1 MGCANG
7 KCMQCI
13 QKTIRIYVYNCIYIY
28 TYRCIMMYIYIDVY
42 IDVYIYVYIYIH
54 TYRLDSSFIF
64 IHDIYQVVQD
74 FAQRNGKTRCCKLV
88 RQNAEHIYRLV
99 FPGASYSLPSLE
111 GKHYAD
117 VFSPLQ
123 HWYLIMIDGY
133 VEFVNLRRTECG
145 DGSGKIF
152 KCAGPVGPSAPVYI
166 SKGAGPLGLRARGED
181 FQETMTSIP
190 CR

>member
-1 MGCANG
+1 M
-7 KCMQCI
+7 
-13 QKTIRIYVYNCIYIY
+13 YWCIYIY
-28 TYRCIMMYIYIDVY
+28 IF
-42 IDVYIYVYIYIH
+42 IH

-74 FAQRNGKTRCCKLV
+74 FAQQNGKTSCCKIV

-99 FPGASYSLPSLE
+99 FPGASYSLPYLE

-133 VEFVNLRRTECG
+133 VESWIYGRTECG
-145 DGSGKIF
+145 DGSGKISNVQVQLAQVRLF
-152 KCAGPVGPSAPVYI
+152 TSQKEQGHWVCGRGMKIFMKLWHQFHVDRCRTFLRGGRDEKKAQTI
-166 SKGAGPLGLRARGED
+166 SLSTLH
-181 FQETMTSIP
+181 FFVQT
-190 CR
+190 